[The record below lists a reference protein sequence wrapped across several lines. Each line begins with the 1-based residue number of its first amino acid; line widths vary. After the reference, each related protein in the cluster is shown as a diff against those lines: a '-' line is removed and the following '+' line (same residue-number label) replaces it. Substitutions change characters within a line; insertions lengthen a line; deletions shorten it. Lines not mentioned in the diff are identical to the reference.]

1 MIRAAQ
7 IACVILFTALLV
19 AVHQGF
25 MSLRYFFSGDF
36 PVGFIAG
43 AAFAAGIFYLIQKLE
58 PSSGGVQTPA
68 HKQTSRNLIDL

>member
-7 IACVILFTALLV
+7 LACVILFTALLV

-36 PVGFIAG
+36 PVGFMAG
-43 AAFAAGIFYLIQKLE
+43 VLLTLGVVYLIQKLE
-58 PSSGGVQTPA
+58 PSSGSVQTPA